1 MALADVKEGDGGA
14 EVNTETAH
22 GIGLSHAVA
31 LDTVRLCYPAMVR
44 RLGCGVGNDW
54 RYKGCDVDGNGSAVH
69 GLQSRPCA
77 RRHTSYARS
86 GSRPFSSYIPRA

>member
-31 LDTVRLCYPAMVR
+31 LDYRPPL
-44 RLGCGVGNDW
+44 LS
-54 RYKGCDVDGNGSAVH
+54 GNGATL
-69 GLQSRPCA
+69 GLWGR
-77 RRHTSYARS
+77 
-86 GSRPFSSYIPRA
+86 